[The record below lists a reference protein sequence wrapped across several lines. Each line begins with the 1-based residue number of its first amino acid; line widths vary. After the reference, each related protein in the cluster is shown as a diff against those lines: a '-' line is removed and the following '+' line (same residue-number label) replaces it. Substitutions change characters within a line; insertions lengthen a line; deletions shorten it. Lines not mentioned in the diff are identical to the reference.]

1 MSTIDSKEMVKEK
14 MFHLTKLLKL
24 SQRTVAVLDSA
35 CVSSVSL
42 TPTSSPSPLHRRLVS
57 LERAGL
63 VQTVLALDPWA
74 LLQKAGLPQHKM
86 IELCGSKFDP
96 SNPVSTVSS
105 GKDNTNRTVTT
116 MLQREVRDADL
127 VLVLS
132 PSSSKLSVQQ
142 LQHLLQCVVDRS
154 AAGRS
159 YMEGGALGLVSLGRG
174 EPGETGETGDYRGLT
189 LNIRYQVRQGQHCKS
204 ISKLQYDRSRKSW
217 KNCCPV

>member
-42 TPTSSPSPLHRRLVS
+42 SPTSSPSPLHRRLVS

-74 LLQKAGLPQHKM
+74 LLQKAGLPQHKI

-96 SNPVSTVSS
+96 SNPVSVSCASS
-105 GKDNTNRTVTT
+105 GEDNTNKTVTT

-174 EPGETGETGDYRGLT
+174 EPGEAGDYRGLT
-189 LNIRYQVRQGQHCKS
+189 LNIRYQVRQGEHCKS

-217 KNCCPV
+217 KNCCTV